1 MKIKITDVL
10 PIVNPPE
17 VGSIHT
23 VTRRE
28 TEPPRNRRTKMY
40 YIEVNGREI
49 GVYPRECKV
58 IEEQK
63 ARINKWDLW
72 TILHQIVR

>member
-28 TEPPRNRRTKMY
+28 RQNHQETD
-40 YIEVNGREI
+40 
-49 GVYPRECKV
+49 
-58 IEEQK
+58 
-63 ARINKWDLW
+63 ARKC
-72 TILHQIVR
+72 TI

>member
-49 GVYPRECKV
+49 GGISKRMQSDRRVESEDK
-58 IEEQK
+58 
-63 ARINKWDLW
+63 
-72 TILHQIVR
+72 

>member
-17 VGSIHT
+17 VGSVHT

-40 YIEVNGREI
+40 YIEVGKNFPGRPLGPGKRHRSGVLPGRRYHTNGNFPP
-49 GVYPRECKV
+49 G
-58 IEEQK
+58 
-63 ARINKWDLW
+63 
-72 TILHQIVR
+72 H

>member
-17 VGSIHT
+17 VGNVHT

-40 YIEVNGREI
+40 YIEVGKRGI

-58 IEEQK
+58 IEE
-63 ARINKWDLW
+63 
-72 TILHQIVR
+72 

>member
-17 VGSIHT
+17 VGSVHT

-28 TEPPRNRRTKMY
+28 TEPPRNHQTFQESKRQ
-40 YIEVNGREI
+40 YILPQNANSLFREKRS
-49 GVYPRECKV
+49 GT
-58 IEEQK
+58 
-63 ARINKWDLW
+63 RI
-72 TILHQIVR
+72 

>member
-23 VTRRE
+23 VIRALRSWMQ
-28 TEPPRNRRTKMY
+28 R
-40 YIEVNGREI
+40 
-49 GVYPRECKV
+49 
-58 IEEQK
+58 
-63 ARINKWDLW
+63 
-72 TILHQIVR
+72 

>member
-28 TEPPRNRRTKMY
+28 TEPPRNRPHENVLYRSQWKRNRGISKRMQSDRRV
-40 YIEVNGREI
+40 ESED
-49 GVYPRECKV
+49 K
-58 IEEQK
+58 
-63 ARINKWDLW
+63 
-72 TILHQIVR
+72 

>member
-17 VGSIHT
+17 VGSVHT

-28 TEPPRNRRTKMY
+28 TEPPRSRRTKMY
-40 YIEVNGREI
+40 YIEVGKREI
-49 GVYPRECKV
+49 GGISKRVQSDRRVESEDK
-58 IEEQK
+58 
-63 ARINKWDLW
+63 
-72 TILHQIVR
+72 

>member
-17 VGSIHT
+17 AGSVHT

-40 YIEVNGREI
+40 YIEVGKKGNRGISKRVQSDRRVES
-49 GVYPRECKV
+49 EDK
-58 IEEQK
+58 
-63 ARINKWDLW
+63 
-72 TILHQIVR
+72 